1 MPCPSSETARSCWR
15 GAFPASNGQDSRTIS
30 ACTRTSAPRRSARRA
45 VWAAR
50 NTRSTAC
57 RTRGPSRRVGY
68 LPYTDTVA
76 EIKVETAGFDA
87 SKGHTSGATISM
99 LTKSGTNRVPRQR
112 HLAVLESGLERHAE
126 HDQRRLLRPHRAG
139 DRRRPNR
146 RRRAIRERAEGSA
159 GQPQQLRRRARR
171 PGQLPGIFNGT
182 NKLFFFF
189 SYNGFK
195 DVKVEEATAVNRTVP
210 TEAQRRGDFSDL
222 LRIDPVRYQ
231 IYDPRTARLVNGRVV
246 RDPFP
251 NNQVPILNPIYQHY
265 VNLYPLAQQP
275 ARHRRLRRP
284 QQLSGVRDA
293 VQLGLQ
299 RLQQPLRLE
308 HLGSAS
314 HLRALELEQV
324 RRRPRRLDVRDGA
337 RPAHQRPRAQER
349 RARRSITCSC
359 RAARPSGT
367 CRWPTT
373 ASSKATR

>member
-1 MPCPSSETARSCWR
+1 MDRTAEL
-15 GAFPASNGQDSRTIS
+15 SRT
-30 ACTRTSAPRRSARRA
+30 ALERRCLRRSARRV

-57 RTRGPSRRVGY
+57 RTPGPERRVGY
-68 LPYTDTVA
+68 LPYTDTVS

-87 SKGHTSGATISM
+87 SKGHTSGASISM
-99 LTKSGTNRVPRQR
+99 LTKSGTNRF
-112 HLAVLESGLERHAE
+112 HGSGTWQYWNQDWNATQSTTNAAYYGRIEQAIAEGRTEDAERYCATSG
-126 HDQRRLLRPHRAG
+126 RF
-139 DRRRPNR
+139 
-146 RRRAIRERAEGSA
+146 RRAVTTTTPACSA
-159 GQPQQLRRRARR
+159 GPVR
-171 PGQLPGIFNGT
+171 LPGIFNGP

-195 DVKVEEATAVNRTVP
+195 DVKVEEPTAVNRTVP

-251 NNQVPILNPIYQHY
+251 NNQVPVLNPLYQHY
-265 VNLYPLAQQP
+265 VQSVSRCRTIPLGIVDS
-275 ARHRRLRRP
+275 RRP

-293 VQLGLQ
+293 IQLGLQ

-308 HLGSAS
+308 HLGSPS
-314 HLRALELEQV
+314 HVRAVELEQV
-324 RRRPRRLDVRDGA
+324 RRRSRRLDVRDRA
-337 RPAHQRPRAQER
+337 RPAYQ
-349 RARRSITCSC
+349 RARPQEPRGHDRS
-359 RAARPSGT
+359 RVPAERQRPSGT

-373 ASSKATR
+373 ASPKAIR